1 MSQLFATDRIADLI
15 LLVIAIEGGVLLAY
29 WRLTGRG
36 VAPSE
41 FMLNLLSG
49 FCLALALRSALMG
62 AWWGWTTAS
71 LALAGLA
78 HAIDL
83 TVRWRRASS

>member
-1 MSQLFATDRIADLI
+1 MSQLFASARIADLI
-15 LLVIAIEGGVLLAY
+15 LLVMALEGVVLFVY
-29 WRLTGRG
+29 WRLTRRG

-49 FCLALALRSALMG
+49 FCLALALRGALTG
-62 AWWGWTTAS
+62 AWWGWTTTS

-83 TVRWRRASS
+83 TIRWRRASA